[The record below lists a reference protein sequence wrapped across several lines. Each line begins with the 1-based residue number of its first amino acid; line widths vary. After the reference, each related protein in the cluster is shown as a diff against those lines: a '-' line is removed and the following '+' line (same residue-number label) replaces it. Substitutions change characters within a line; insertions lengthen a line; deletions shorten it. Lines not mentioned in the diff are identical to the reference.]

1 MRFLTRRLVLPAAAF
16 LGCLAL
22 LSGCASARKGEKIFA
37 REKCGNCHR
46 FRGGGGNLAPDLTA
60 VTEGRSDDWIKGQIT
75 GAGREGR
82 RSRMP
87 AFDHLS
93 GSEIR
98 ALLAYLKS

>member
-1 MRFLTRRLVLPAAAF
+1 MRFLARRFILPTAAL

-22 LSGCASARKGEKIFA
+22 FSGCASARKGEKIYA
-37 REKCGNCHR
+37 REKCGDCHR
-46 FRGGGGNLAPDLTA
+46 FRGVGRSLAPDLTP
-60 VTEGRSDDWIKGQIT
+60 VTEARSDDWIKEQIT
-75 GAGREGR
+75 GTGKKDR